1 MSIYCQHHTIKHPF
15 SKHDYMSQNNG
26 KKYISSALQLINSL
40 FAISPL
46 PLNVVRSFF
55 ANVDEILVAL
65 TYLVY
70 TPVFMEIILL
80 LGL

>member
-1 MSIYCQHHTIKHPF
+1 
-15 SKHDYMSQNNG
+15 MSQNNG

-80 LGL
+80 LRLQTTSLLVKLYLLSFDC

>member
-1 MSIYCQHHTIKHPF
+1 
-15 SKHDYMSQNNG
+15 MSQNNG
-26 KKYISSALQLINSL
+26 KKYISSALQLINLL

-80 LGL
+80 LRLQTTSLLVKLYLLSFDC